1 MRDHVLTLARKLFD
15 TDDIDEARGIASGLQ
30 RLVRE
35 HVEELGLKLYWRKV
49 RAAGES
55 HPSKVLRCDAKPN
68 SDGCNQRPRQC

>member
-1 MRDHVLTLARKLFD
+1 MRDHVLILARRLFE

-35 HVEELGLKLYWRKV
+35 HVEELGLKLYWLKV

-55 HPSKVLRCDAKPN
+55 HPLRCRARQN
-68 SDGCNQRPRQC
+68 SDGCNQRSQ